1 MSTLIVTRL
10 GTDGDLARG
19 LGDVV
24 SKSAATA
31 QKLNC
36 RLKLLQAEWFLD
48 PDAGVPWFALP
59 GTVDPP
65 IMGSKGVDLGYV
77 ERVLKTAIL
86 ETTGIAKLVDF
97 SLSFDRN
104 ARSCTVAATVETDD
118 GDIETIEVLLP

>member
-10 GTDGDLARG
+10 GTDGDIARG

-31 QKLNC
+31 QKLTC
-36 RLKLLQAEWFLD
+36 RLKLVQAEWFLD

-59 GTVDPP
+59 GTVDPA

-77 ERVLKTAIL
+77 ERVLKTTIL
-86 ETTGIAKLVDF
+86 DTTGISKLVAF
-97 SLSFDRN
+97 AMNLDRN
-104 ARSCTVAATVETDD
+104 ARSCPVTATVETDD
-118 GDIETIEVLLP
+118 GDIENIEVLLP